1 MKKLLTLA
9 LALVALAAFSGLSAA
24 QQKGEQKSRPEGVE
38 MEQPATGEK
47 ETVDKASPKLM
58 TGEVTG
64 RVTGIDPTAKTFTV
78 MVQGRAITFSAAK
91 LNKLPTVEEN
101 IDITFTLK
109 PDQLPIV
116 TSTARSGSM
125 RGGGLRQPVGG
136 KCHCNHHTGS
146 NLGPLRSLNVCTC

>member
-9 LALVALAAFSGLSAA
+9 LALVALAVFSGLGVA
-24 QQKGEQKSRPEGVE
+24 QQKGVEKSQPTGVE
-38 MEQPATGEK
+38 KKQPATGEK
-47 ETVDKASPKLM
+47 EAVKGKAAIYKHEI
-58 TGEVTG
+58 TGKVTG
-64 RVTGIDPTAKTFTV
+64 VDPTAKTFTV

-146 NLGPLRSLNVCTC
+146 DLGPLRSLNVCTC